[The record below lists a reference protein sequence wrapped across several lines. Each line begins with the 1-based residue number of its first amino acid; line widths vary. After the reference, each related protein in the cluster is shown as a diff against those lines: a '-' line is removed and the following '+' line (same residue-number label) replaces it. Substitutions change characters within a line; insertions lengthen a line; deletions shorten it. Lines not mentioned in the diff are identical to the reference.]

1 MDQSGNSLN
10 PAQASALEYAW
21 GEYRVWAATARKQR
35 AEIFSWR
42 FRVLILTVVGAILG
56 TLSHEMANLGFD
68 GDSWFSLPA
77 IIGFLSGISIALAA
91 FFSKEILSPERERR
105 WVRARSMAEALKAET
120 YLFRTGV
127 PPYDTPDAA
136 THLVERV
143 DELLKTVGDVQAV
156 TLLTEQ
162 KRERLPKETLSV
174 SEYIEERV
182 NDQIDNFYRPRAR
195 EYERVVACGRTISI
209 ILGALAA
216 VLGVLGTTEWT
227 AGWVAVITTITASIA
242 AYLYAGRYQYLIV
255 SYQATAKQLEALK
268 TRWIVSGRPE
278 EDPAERSRFIQEC
291 EEAISV
297 ENNAWMAK
305 WLEGKSNVT
314 RNTEST
320 TESKTDM

>member
-1 MDQSGNSLN
+1 MNQSGNSLT

-21 GEYRVWAATARKQR
+21 GEYCVWAATARIQR

-42 FRVLILTVVGAILG
+42 LRVLILTVLGAILG
-56 TLSHEMANLGFD
+56 TLSGEVANPGLSANTWSFLPTILG
-68 GDSWFSLPA
+68 W
-77 IIGFLSGISIALAA
+77 LSGISIALAA

-136 THLVERV
+136 TRLVERV
-143 DELLKTVGDVQAV
+143 DDLLKAVGDEQAV

-162 KRERLPKETLSV
+162 RKKGLPQGTLSV
-174 SEYIEERV
+174 GEYIEERV

-195 EYERVVACGRTISI
+195 EYETLMARGRAVSI

-216 VLGVLGTTEWT
+216 VLGVVGATEWT
-227 AGWVAVITTITASIA
+227 AGWIAVITTVMASIA

-255 SYQATAKQLEALK
+255 SYQATAKQLESLK
-268 TRWIVSGRPE
+268 RRWMASGGHD
-278 EDPAERSRFIQEC
+278 EDPARRSQFIQKC
-291 EEAISV
+291 EGAISI
-297 ENNAWMAK
+297 ENSAWMSK
-305 WLEGKSNVT
+305 WLEGAS
-314 RNTEST
+314 
-320 TESKTDM
+320 